1 MGERTWTR
9 VPEIRSPAES
19 FVTSP
24 LNSEVRT
31 SKAAASDRDDG
42 SPDAPNRPLLIEVLH
57 STSGLYSVCNE
68 IPANWVQEFFSL
80 ARK

>member
-1 MGERTWTR
+1 MGERTWPR

-42 SPDAPNRPLLIEVLH
+42 SPDAPNRPLLIEVFH
-57 STSGLYSVCNE
+57 STSGLYSVRMKYL
-68 IPANWVQEFFSL
+68 QT
-80 ARK
+80 R